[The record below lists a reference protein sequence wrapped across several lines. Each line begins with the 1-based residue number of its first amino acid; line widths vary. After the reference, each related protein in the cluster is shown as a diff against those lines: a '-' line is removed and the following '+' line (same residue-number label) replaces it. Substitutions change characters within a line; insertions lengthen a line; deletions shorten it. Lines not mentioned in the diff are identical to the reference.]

1 MCKDCGC
8 EKPNKIVH
16 THAHPH
22 THEECS
28 EEKKQ
33 ECKAEGKDKTC
44 PKHNS

>member
-8 EKPNKIVH
+8 GKPDKVH

-28 EEKKQ
+28 EEQ
-33 ECKAEGKDKTC
+33 QHECKTEGKDKTC
-44 PKHNS
+44 HSHNS